1 MEDHLEIHLVPKIGS
16 PKGDPPIGTSF
27 NPPIESFG
35 WLMFN
40 PHMFMPPWYLPIV
53 AQSIPK

>member
-16 PKGDPPIGTSF
+16 PKGNPFEGTPF

-35 WLMFN
+35 WLTLN
-40 PHMFMPPWYLPIV
+40 PHMFMSPWYVPIV

>member
-1 MEDHLEIHLVPKIGS
+1 MDIHLILKIGS
-16 PKGDPPIGTSF
+16 PKGNPPEGTPF
-27 NPPIESFG
+27 NPPVESFR
-35 WLMFN
+35 WLALN